1 MIHPEVKTAVES
13 GDISSLKYHFCD
25 CLDGDPTFSEYEEDY
40 EYCKRNGI
48 LFVPHSELHPMNC
61 NSVTDEY
68 WVQLKKDFM
77 QNPSVERMEH
87 MREVAKILYS
97 SRIRKIEEDNARK
110 AASKPVHSSPTQSSA
125 TPSKPTP
132 PPAPQQNIQSQ
143 PSIRKASEPAK
154 TSDAIRRATEPV
166 RPQSGAGRNTS
177 GSIGSDGVR
186 RVSEPINGSGVRRT
200 SEPISND
207 GVRRA
212 SEPVR
217 TAPTFQGTQP
227 KKANGVGRIVA
238 ALVAVAVVLIVVI
251 CLINK

>member
-1 MIHPEVKTAVES
+1 MIHPDVKAAVES

-25 CLDGDPTFSEYEEDY
+25 CLDGDPTFFEYEEDY
-40 EYCKRNGI
+40 EYCKSNGI

-110 AASKPVHSSPTQSSA
+110 AASKSVQSSPTQSSVSA
-125 TPSKPTP
+125 SKPTP
-132 PPAPQQNIQSQ
+132 PPAPQPDVQSQ
-143 PSIRKASEPAK
+143 PSIRKTSESARS
-154 TSDAIRRATEPV
+154 SDSIRRTSEPV
-166 RPQSGAGRNTS
+166 RPQSGGVRNTS
-177 GSIGSDGVR
+177 GSIGSDGIR
-186 RVSEPINGSGVRRT
+186 RVSEPVNGNGVRRT

-212 SEPVR
+212 SKPVR
-217 TAPTFQGTQP
+217 TFPTSQGTQP

-238 ALVAVAVVLIVVI
+238 VLVAVAVVVIVVI

>member
-1 MIHPEVKTAVES
+1 MIHPEVKAAVES

-25 CLDGDPTFSEYEEDY
+25 CLDGDPTFSEYKEDY

-110 AASKPVHSSPTQSSA
+110 TASKPVHSSPTQSSA

-132 PPAPQQNIQSQ
+132 LPAPQQNIQSQ

-154 TSDAIRRATEPV
+154 TSDAIRRATEPAQ
-166 RPQSGAGRNTS
+166 PQS

-186 RVSEPINGSGVRRT
+186 RVSEPVR
-200 SEPISND
+200 
-207 GVRRA
+207 A
-212 SEPVR
+212 
-217 TAPTFQGTQP
+217 APTSQGTQP

>member
-1 MIHPEVKTAVES
+1 MH
-13 GDISSLKYHFCD
+13 
-25 CLDGDPTFSEYEEDY
+25 
-40 EYCKRNGI
+40 
-48 LFVPHSELHPMNC
+48 C

-132 PPAPQQNIQSQ
+132 PPVPQQNIQSQ

-166 RPQSGAGRNTS
+166 RPQSGAGCNTS
-177 GSIGSDGVR
+177 GSIGS
-186 RVSEPINGSGVRRT
+186 
-200 SEPISND
+200 D

-217 TAPTFQGTQP
+217 TAPTSQGTQP

>member
-1 MIHPEVKTAVES
+1 MIHPEVKIAVES

-48 LFVPHSELHPMNC
+48 LFVPHSELHPMHC

-132 PPAPQQNIQSQ
+132 PPVPQQNIQSQ

-166 RPQSGAGRNTS
+166 RPQSGAGCNTS
-177 GSIGSDGVR
+177 GSIGS
-186 RVSEPINGSGVRRT
+186 
-200 SEPISND
+200 D

-217 TAPTFQGTQP
+217 TAPTSQGTQP